1 MGIENLRR
9 MKRSLYCG
17 VAALVCVLR
26 ISVEGL
32 NAVNERAYL
41 WLDMTAKSYMVGS
54 DCCFSVEVVIFAY
67 CI

>member
-9 MKRSLYCG
+9 MKRSLYYG

-32 NAVNERAYL
+32 NAVNERASL
-41 WLDMTAKSYMVGS
+41 WLDMTAKSCMAGC